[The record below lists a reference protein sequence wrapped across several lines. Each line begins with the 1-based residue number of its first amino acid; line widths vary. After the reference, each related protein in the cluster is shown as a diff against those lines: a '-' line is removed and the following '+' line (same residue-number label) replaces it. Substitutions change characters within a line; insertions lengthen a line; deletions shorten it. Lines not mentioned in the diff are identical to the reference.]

1 MNNAKYLGMNRGSGR
16 TVTDLEH
23 IRQSVSDIL
32 ITPIGS
38 RTMRRSYGSLLS
50 ELLDQPQNDVL
61 RLQIMAACYSALLQ
75 WEPRIQLSGITFNTT
90 IDGKMVVDIT
100 GNRIDTPDTFSLSVS
115 VS

>member
-1 MNNAKYLGMNRGSGR
+1 MNNAKYLGMNRTSGR
-16 TVTDLEH
+16 AITDIEH

-38 RTMRRSYGSLLS
+38 RVMNRNYGSLLS

-75 WEPRIQLSGITFNTT
+75 WEPRIRLTT
-90 IDGKMVVDIT
+90 ITTDTTFDGKMVVEIAGSRT
-100 GNRIDTPDTFSLSVS
+100 DTPDNFSFSVS

>member
-50 ELLDQPQNDVL
+50 NCWINRKTTCCGY
-61 RLQIMAACYSALLQ
+61 RLWPLVTAHCC
-75 WEPRIQLSGITFNTT
+75 SGNHAFN
-90 IDGKMVVDIT
+90 
-100 GNRIDTPDTFSLSVS
+100 
-115 VS
+115 

>member
-1 MNNAKYLGMNRGSGR
+1 MNNAKFLGMNRGNGR
-16 TVTDLEH
+16 AIADLEH

-38 RTMRRSYGSLLS
+38 RVMRRSYGSLLS

-61 RLQIMAACYSALLQ
+61 RLQMMAACYSAMLQ
-75 WEPRIQLSGITFNTT
+75 WEPRIRLSGISCNTT
-90 IDGKMVVDIT
+90 FDGKMVVDIT
-100 GNRIDTPDTFSLSVS
+100 GNRTDTPDAFSLSIS